1 MSLDNTVNVFI
12 LYGCTLS
19 KERSSMRIVAATTD
33 EEMLHTII
41 GAQILGGYT
50 LDCSGN
56 PAPETSAPAVDVGKY
71 LK

>member
-41 GAQILGGYT
+41 GA
-50 LDCSGN
+50 DRR
-56 PAPETSAPAVDVGKY
+56 AHV
-71 LK
+71 

>member
-41 GAQILGGYT
+41 GAQILGGTMDYR
-50 LDCSGN
+50 
-56 PAPETSAPAVDVGKY
+56 ASAI
-71 LK
+71 

>member
-41 GAQILGGYT
+41 GAQILGGT
-50 LDCSGN
+50 MGN
-56 PAPETSAPAVDVGKY
+56 CEIGGSLQRQNG
-71 LK
+71 

>member
-33 EEMLHTII
+33 EDMVSIFT
-41 GAQILGGYT
+41 G
-50 LDCSGN
+50 
-56 PAPETSAPAVDVGKY
+56 
-71 LK
+71 

>member
-41 GAQILGGYT
+41 GAQILGGTMDYWIK
-50 LDCSGN
+50 
-56 PAPETSAPAVDVGKY
+56 TSSSVGSCEWM
-71 LK
+71 LMISS

>member
-19 KERSSMRIVAATTD
+19 KERSSVRIVAATTD

-41 GAQILGGYT
+41 GAQS
-50 LDCSGN
+50 D
-56 PAPETSAPAVDVGKY
+56 APGLCKGAAV
-71 LK
+71 

>member
-41 GAQILGGYT
+41 GAQILGGT
-50 LDCSGN
+50 IQR
-56 PAPETSAPAVDVGKY
+56 PAKPTSPNR
-71 LK
+71 